1 MISETIGKKTHV
13 LGTPDTKRNG
23 LNTLNARKAF
33 TSKPSGII
41 FAKRAL
47 NPLDSSN
54 RSKKNTH
61 THQVIFDHN
70 EHETECNAYP
80 MTTMKKSSK
89 FHPFRKYEPG
99 CITKPNAI
107 IFITHSDVKI
117 TIKIVS
123 IFSNDVFVI
132 FESADG

>member
-1 MISETIGKKTHV
+1 MISETIEKKTHV

-47 NPLDSSN
+47 NPLNSSN

-61 THQVIFDHN
+61 IKLYLIITS
-70 EHETECNAYP
+70 
-80 MTTMKKSSK
+80 MK
-89 FHPFRKYEPG
+89 R
-99 CITKPNAI
+99 
-107 IFITHSDVKI
+107 
-117 TIKIVS
+117 
-123 IFSNDVFVI
+123 
-132 FESADG
+132 SAMLTQ